1 MAALYRDLHWGRGA
15 TFPVDKGTC
24 SYSRYCHAQRR
35 RLLGLKNRAGRIAAA
50 QLADLVLVRCR
61 SAGTLALAPGEDA
74 LVQHGGPESVDSVMV
89 DGRWLMRGKA
99 PLAFDEAAALTEVE
113 TVVAG
118 LQERTAARLATLG
131 RNAPGVRLGRYRAT
145 DSSYLPALRVPF
157 P

>member
-1 MAALYRDLHWGRGA
+1 
-15 TFPVDKGTC
+15 
-24 SYSRYCHAQRR
+24 
-35 RLLGLKNRAGRIAAA
+35 
-50 QLADLVLVRCR
+50 
-61 SAGTLALAPGEDA
+61 
-74 LVQHGGPESVDSVMV
+74 MV

-145 DSSYLPALRVPF
+145 DSSYLAITSGTFLVMLSAHHRAMC
-157 P
+157 